1 MLSSK
6 MISSLLV
13 VLSWVVAALAMVA
26 LFSVL
31 EETEGMS
38 FVGVLGSIAFF
49 TGPLIVGF
57 GLLQAAASIV
67 TNVSSISNT
76 SVIHNELVK

>member
-13 VLSWVVAALAMVA
+13 VLSWIVAALAVVA
-26 LFSVL
+26 LFSVF
-31 EETEGMS
+31 EDSEGSS
-38 FVGVLGSIAFF
+38 FIAVLGMIAFF
-49 TGPLIVGF
+49 TGPLIIGF

-67 TNVSSISNT
+67 TNVSNTSNT
-76 SVIHNELVK
+76 SVVYNDLVK